1 MEQVRIY
8 KYKLDFYYRSLIV
21 YMMFLIVYAVMVG
34 LLFSKQYSDL
44 YKDPIVIISCLF
56 ILYYIIVL
64 LTNMMRAKEMIF
76 NDNKIMIKNRFG
88 HREILYSDI
97 LLIRFSRERKHRYG
111 ERSESRR
118 GKLKLKS
125 RKRYL
130 RIRISEF
137 WDEKKL
143 FNEFKNLSKEIN
155 LHPGEQ
161 QQN

>member
-1 MEQVRIY
+1 
-8 KYKLDFYYRSLIV
+8 
-21 YMMFLIVYAVMVG
+21 
-34 LLFSKQYSDL
+34 
-44 YKDPIVIISCLF
+44 
-56 ILYYIIVL
+56 
-64 LTNMMRAKEMIF
+64 MMRAKEMIF